1 MATLG
6 LSSPRAQC
14 TSTSVPREE
23 ACPLPPT
30 SPFLARYVDHL
41 SQVQTLA
48 RPILSASR
56 AESKVVSWFPPKDTY
71 CNLGW
76 ALVAA
81 DMNGDR
87 EPDLVIGSPFAPG
100 GGKQKGIVAAFY
112 SDSGHS
118 NKGNTCWGEDGGLRC
133 SNLWDF
139 SPIGLS
145 FFPHSICFHLN
156 FLTVFYF
163 YNVLASDSSRST
175 EYSKRDPTSGSRS
188 TECHGFILLVS

>member
-6 LSSPRAQC
+6 LSLPRVQC

-23 ACPLPPT
+23 ACLLPPT

-41 SQVQTLA
+41 SKVQTLA

-56 AESKVVSWFPPKDTY
+56 TESKVVSWFPPKDTY

-81 DMNGDR
+81 DLNGDR

-112 SDSGHS
+112 SDPGHS
-118 NKGNTCWGEDGGLRC
+118 NKGNTCWGKAGAFLALVGGTSRIQVL
-133 SNLWDF
+133 F
-139 SPIGLS
+139 SSFHMLS
-145 FFPHSICFHLN
+145 PKF
-156 FLTVFYF
+156 
-163 YNVLASDSSRST
+163 SDSLLFLQC
-175 EYSKRDPTSGSRS
+175 SGK
-188 TECHGFILLVS
+188 

>member
-14 TSTSVPREE
+14 TSTLVPREE
-23 ACPLPPT
+23 ACLLPPT

-41 SQVQTLA
+41 GQVQTLA
-48 RPILSASR
+48 CPILSASR
-56 AESKVVSWFPPKDTY
+56 AESKVISWLPPKDTY

-81 DMNGDR
+81 DLNGDR

-112 SDSGHS
+112 SDPGHS
-118 NKGNTCWGEDGGLRC
+118 NKGNTWGEGRGLPC
-133 SNLWDF
+133 SSLA
-139 SPIGLS
+139 GLLAYRFMS

-156 FLTVFYF
+156 FLTF
-163 YNVLASDSSRST
+163 LQC
-175 EYSKRDPTSGSRS
+175 SGK
-188 TECHGFILLVS
+188 